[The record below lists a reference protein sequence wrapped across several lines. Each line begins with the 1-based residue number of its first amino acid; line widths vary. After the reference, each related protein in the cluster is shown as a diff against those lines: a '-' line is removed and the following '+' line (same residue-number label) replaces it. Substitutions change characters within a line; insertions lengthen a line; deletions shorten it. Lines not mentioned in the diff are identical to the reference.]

1 MNTAR
6 LNYQLLQRKVNYDDQ
21 GNGSFIQS
29 SALFVT
35 ITFVIYHLEINRLL
49 LLLLLYPKFFGPIF
63 FNPNFLEQ
71 PCFLPN
77 FFLLK

>member
-35 ITFVIYHLEINRLL
+35 ITFVIYHLEIN
-49 LLLLLYPKFFGPIF
+49 IIIIII
-63 FNPNFLEQ
+63 NST
-71 PCFLPN
+71 
-77 FFLLK
+77 